1 MVMRAGEAFDW
12 NRVSFILEA
21 VEFDA
26 KNGREKSGTTVWTR
40 TCRFPFFQA
49 HGRALDTFVEEHQ
62 DRSKNALQKSL
73 EAAYNSWVEELKADQ
88 AQFVADRI
96 LTLVPQSLS
105 YILFFL
111 PPMSILSA

>member
-21 VEFDA
+21 VDA
-26 KNGREKSGTTVWTR
+26 KNGREKSGTAVWTR

-96 LTLVPQSLS
+96 LTLVLQSLS